1 MDKEHYPSLGTVGG
15 CVTSQLWGVLI
26 GTAATFVFSVALTL
40 VNNRLAASQRREDRE
55 YDLAK
60 ERIRWA
66 MEHNLSIYTEF
77 MGAAHAIVRRRRRGD
92 DDAANSGWY
101 VFHTTLER
109 IRLVGSPEVRAAAEA
124 CDAALGR
131 YHRALM
137 DLTAPPEQHTQN
149 DEELMNSVSTEREA
163 WEAAEKQFHDA
174 VRKERGEPIIT
185 DGPTS
190 QRPWWRGGRWLS
202 KGA

>member
-1 MDKEHYPSLGTVGG
+1 
-15 CVTSQLWGVLI
+15 VLI

-66 MEHNLSIYTEF
+66 MEHNLSIYGEF

-131 YHRALM
+131 YHLALM
-137 DLTAPPEQHTQN
+137 DLTAPPEQRVQTDVALRDGVN
-149 DEELMNSVSTEREA
+149 AASDA
-163 WEAAEKQFHDA
+163 WEAAEYQFHDA
-174 VRKERGEPIIT
+174 VRAERGEPFPAAVQAPHPSRWRVPWMH
-185 DGPTS
+185 PTPPPPNE
-190 QRPWWRGGRWLS
+190 Q
-202 KGA
+202 A